1 VHGADV
7 IVQSLIDHG
16 VRYLPGISGNSV
28 LDILDA
34 MYDRNEIKYFTV
46 RHEQVAAGIAD
57 GWARAT
63 GETGTFMT
71 HVGPGVCQAVVGMAS
86 SYRDSVPVVLI
97 TGDQDQDKMGR
108 DQWHEIDQLG
118 LLRPVCKWSVR
129 IERPADIPRIMRTAY
144 VRART
149 GRPGPVHVNI
159 PKDVSGAKVENPE
172 ALQTTKPSHVSRR
185 VWPDPDEVKRAYEI
199 FANAA
204 RPVLMVGGGVYWSGA
219 ATALTE
225 AAETLGVPVVTT
237 PKGRGNLPEDHPL
250 CFGIIGQTGSVTAN
264 KMLFDADVVLAV
276 GTRLSDN
283 STLTWTL
290 INDKAK
296 IIQVD
301 IDANEMSRQYPVE
314 LAIVSDAR
322 SFLESFRARAAGA
335 TAARDRSEFAALPR
349 IRDGQAERKAER
361 EKFFDVPA
369 DHVPIKPQHVVR
381 EVSNA
386 IRRDAFVVLGAGFHP
401 LFFNKVPIYHP
412 GGFIKS
418 MALAAMGCGFA
429 QALGAKLAFPDRQV
443 MLLTGDGDFSMTTP
457 DLETAV
463 REKINV
469 VCVISNDRGYNS
481 LRTFQ
486 RARFRGR
493 VIGSD
498 LGDINFGKLAE
509 VYGALGERITDP
521 KMFAPAFRR
530 ALDANRPAVIDV
542 MTDASQ
548 HPPRF
553 GDVRAFLGLQDQP
566 GGKH

>member
-1 VHGADV
+1 
-7 IVQSLIDHG
+7 
-16 VRYLPGISGNSV
+16 
-28 LDILDA
+28 
-34 MYDRNEIKYFTV
+34 
-46 RHEQVAAGIAD
+46 
-57 GWARAT
+57 
-63 GETGTFMT
+63 
-71 HVGPGVCQAVVGMAS
+71 
-86 SYRDSVPVVLI
+86 
-97 TGDQDQDKMGR
+97 
-108 DQWHEIDQLG
+108 
-118 LLRPVCKWSVR
+118 
-129 IERPADIPRIMRTAY
+129 
-144 VRART
+144 
-149 GRPGPVHVNI
+149 
-159 PKDVSGAKVENPE
+159 
-172 ALQTTKPSHVSRR
+172 
-185 VWPDPDEVKRAYEI
+185 
-199 FANAA
+199 
-204 RPVLMVGGGVYWSGA
+204 
-219 ATALTE
+219 
-225 AAETLGVPVVTT
+225 
-237 PKGRGNLPEDHPL
+237 
-250 CFGIIGQTGSVTAN
+250 
-264 KMLFDADVVLAV
+264 VLAV

-349 IRDGQAERKAER
+349 IRDGQAERKTER

>member
-1 VHGADV
+1 MRGADV
-7 IVQSLIDHG
+7 VVQALIDHG
-16 VRYLPGISGNSV
+16 VRFLPGISGNSV
-28 LDILDA
+28 LDILDS
-34 MYDRNEIKYFTV
+34 MYDRPEIKYFTV

-71 HVGPGVCQAVVGMAS
+71 HVGPGVCQAVVGMATA
-86 SYRDSVPVVLI
+86 YRDSVPVVLV

-118 LLRPVCKWSVR
+118 ILRPVCKWSVR
-129 IERPADIPRIMRTAY
+129 IERPADIPRIIRNAY

-159 PKDVSGAKVENPE
+159 PKDVSGANVDNPQ

-185 VWPDPDEVKRAYEI
+185 VWPDPNEVKRAYEI
-199 FANAA
+199 FANAR
-204 RPVLMVGGGVYWSGA
+204 RPVIMVGGGVYWAGA
-219 ATALTE
+219 ATALTQ

-250 CFGIIGQTGSVTAN
+250 CFGVVGQTGSVTAN
-264 KMLFDADVVLAV
+264 KMLFEADVVLAV
-276 GTRLSDN
+276 GARLSDN

-290 INDKAK
+290 INDKAH

-301 IDANEMSRQYPVE
+301 IDANEMARQYPVA

-322 SFLESFRARAAGA
+322 SFLENFRETAAVALGA
-335 TAARDRSEFAALPR
+335 PAARDRAALAMLPR
-349 IRDGQAERKAER
+349 IRDGQADRKAELD
-361 EKFFDVPA
+361 KFFDVPPN
-369 DHVPIKPQHVVR
+369 HVPIKPQHVVR
-381 EVSNA
+381 EVSKA
-386 IRRDAFVVLGAGFHP
+386 LRRDAFVALGAGFHP

-418 MALAAMGCGFA
+418 MALAAMGVGFA

-443 MLLTGDGDFSMTTP
+443 ILLTGDGDFSMTTP
-457 DLETAV
+457 DIETAV

-469 VCVISNDRGYNS
+469 ICVISNDCGFNS

-498 LGDINFGKLAE
+498 LSDINFAKLAE

-521 KMFAPAFRR
+521 NMFAPALRR
-530 ALDANRPAVIDV
+530 MLDANRPAVLDV

-548 HPPRF
+548 QPPRF
-553 GDVRAFLGLQDQP
+553 SDVRAFLGLND
-566 GGKH
+566 